1 MFEHRYGIK
10 LKATTADAA
19 ILKLLRKH
27 FPNQSLSELRSK
39 IQAHDY
45 VFLSDMEKYD
55 GERRMA
61 KLLREFDKAGIET
74 ELFEEHRYTPAPWQ
88 SEPMS
93 REFFHNILQRN
104 REIER
109 ETMLDMEREVEGF
122 VSPGAMAD
130 RRKTTSLP
138 GGGSRRTGLCPLP
151 MSTRRCRFGFA
162 GAAVSLRRCS

>member
-1 MFEHRYGIK
+1 MFERRYGIK
-10 LKATTADAA
+10 LKTATADAA

-27 FPNQSLSELRSK
+27 FPNQSLSELRGK
-39 IQAHDY
+39 IQARDY

-109 ETMLDMEREVEGF
+109 ETMLGIEREVEGF
-122 VSPGAMAD
+122 VSPEAMAD
-130 RRKTTSLP
+130 IEEE
-138 GGGSRRTGLCPLP
+138 
-151 MSTRRCRFGFA
+151 
-162 GAAVSLRRCS
+162 LRNQDEEY